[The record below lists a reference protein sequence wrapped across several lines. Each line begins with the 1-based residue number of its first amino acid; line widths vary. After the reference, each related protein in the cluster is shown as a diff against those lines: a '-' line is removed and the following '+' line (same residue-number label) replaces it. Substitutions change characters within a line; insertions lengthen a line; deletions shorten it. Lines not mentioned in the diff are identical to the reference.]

1 MCLAAEH
8 LDMFD
13 PIPYRVINLSTAF
26 GPHSMVASVN
36 FAFGGSGV
44 FPTFGPLFP
53 NISTQ
58 INQFKDLLQKSII
71 SDKSIKS
78 SIALSVI
85 AGNDYFAHP
94 YPDNKVGSS
103 LKGQF
108 THIINSFQGCPIF
121 LHCLC
126 VRSFSKQNI

>member
-1 MCLAAEH
+1 MCVCVCVCLAAEH
-8 LDMFD
+8 LDVFD

-58 INQFKDLLQKSII
+58 INQFKDLLQKSIV
-71 SDKSIKS
+71 SNKTIKS
-78 SIALSVI
+78 SIALLVI
-85 AGNDYFAHP
+85 AGNDYTVYDNLH
-94 YPDNKVGSS
+94 PDNKVHGNPRI
-103 LKGQF
+103 
-108 THIINSFQGCPIF
+108 TIETWYVAIENF
-121 LHCLC
+121 LYNH
-126 VRSFSKQNI
+126 V